1 MYSENG
7 NADMSIRRTAWKQ
20 GKEGPEVKTA
30 LHFVLSAAIVLSCF
44 LFCKYTGKLYIDVD
58 NYYVAMVTAGV
69 FDDINWCYYVNPVLC
84 ILIKVLTGLIQ
95 RVDWFTMLSHIL
107 VFTGAVWLVFSA
119 LTWKAGKLLEKTV
132 FILWIVFLLAGLNLW
147 NINYTVQSA
156 FFCYV
161 GGMGLFCV
169 RSDSRE
175 RKVLVT
181 LFLLCGI
188 AWRIE
193 VFFLFL
199 PFMILKAVCDS
210 HIFQR
215 KQGKIRPTAFQAGLL
230 AACAIL
236 ITAHY
241 AVRLLPQNTEA
252 VRYNR
257 ARTAI
262 TDYPMESWEQFPE
275 KDLITETAYQ
285 AITTEWCFLDTEA
298 LNADLLEQV
307 ADAGGRTLSFHQ
319 ALYRLARV
327 CSQNRSSLYVPCAWL
342 LLLGLLNLMKI
353 KRYRAIKT
361 LLAYA
366 GTCLIL
372 LFFAVLGRI
381 PVSVILSTLLACS
394 LTLTIPPQGENAAA
408 VKPGV
413 QTVLLAVMVCVCAVG
428 LGTAIFNAD
437 VSKPQWVMNSRDPLA
452 ESELSRETVQGEK
465 LFFWDTS
472 SKGMR
477 YHMENGKLMDR
488 QFVSHNLDDGG
499 WTYGQPY
506 LEKLLHNINAPNP
519 AEALIERENTYYVDE
534 KPLMILEL
542 LQSHYGADIRM
553 RQVGLLCGEL
563 PYWQFYRDGEYLR
576 DGA

>member
-210 HIFQR
+210 HIFLR

-342 LLLGLLNLMKI
+342 LLLGLFHPVIYFIGETNGI
-353 KRYRAIKT
+353 KYTNSSFAGIMISLIPVATALFSGVFLHEKMSKK
-361 LLAYA
+361 AYA
-366 GTCLIL
+366 WIFCSVAGVIVISLSQAGGGAVHPVGILYLCLAIFAGAMFYVFSRSISGVFTPFERTFISMLMGFIFYASVGLVQEGSGFVQVFTEAATDRYVL
-372 LFFAVLGRI
+372 LPVLFL
-381 PVSVILSTLLACS
+381 SVISSVIAFMLQNYSVTHLD
-394 LTLTIPPQGENAAA
+394 AAK
-408 VKPGV
+408 V
-413 QTVLLAVMVCVCAVG
+413 TVFSNMV
-428 LGTAIFNAD
+428 
-437 VSKPQWVMNSRDPLA
+437 P
-452 ESELSRETVQGEK
+452 
-465 LFFWDTS
+465 
-472 SKGMR
+472 
-477 YHMENGKLMDR
+477 
-488 QFVSHNLDDGG
+488 
-499 WTYGQPY
+499 
-506 LEKLLHNINAPNP
+506 
-519 AEALIERENTYYVDE
+519 
-534 KPLMILEL
+534 
-542 LQSHYGADIRM
+542 
-553 RQVGLLCGEL
+553 
-563 PYWQFYRDGEYLR
+563 
-576 DGA
+576 

>member
-7 NADMSIRRTAWKQ
+7 NADMSIRGSAGKQRKDESEVRT
-20 GKEGPEVKTA
+20 V
-30 LHFVLSAAIVLSCF
+30 LHFGLSAAIVLSCF
-44 LFCKYTGKLYIDVD
+44 LFCKFTGKLYTDVD

-84 ILIKVLTGLIQ
+84 ILIKVLTGLVQ
-95 RVDWFTMLSHIL
+95 RADWFTMLSHVL
-107 VFTGAVWLVFSA
+107 VVAGATWLVFSV
-119 LTWKAGKLLEKTV
+119 LTRREGQPLEKTA

-169 RSDSRE
+169 RPDSRG
-175 RKVLVT
+175 RKILVT

-199 PFMILKAVCDS
+199 PFIILKAICDS
-210 HIFQR
+210 HFFLR
-215 KQGKIRPTAFQAGLL
+215 EQGKIRPSAFLAGLL
-230 AACAIL
+230 AACALL

-275 KDLITETAYQ
+275 KDLISETAYQ
-285 AITTEWCFLDTEA
+285 AITAEWCFLDTEA

-327 CSQNRSSLYVPCAWL
+327 CSQNRSTLYVPCAWL
-342 LLLGLLNLMKI
+342 LLLGLLNLMQI
-353 KRYRAIKT
+353 NGYRTIKT

-413 QTVLLAVMVCVCAVG
+413 QTVLLAVMVCVCAVD
-428 LGTAIFNAD
+428 LGATIFNAD

-452 ESELSRETVQGEK
+452 ESELYRETVQGEK